1 VTWLPNLDK
10 AKTEV
15 KKPQTRIL
23 IAIKELKINALLKP
37 RIMCKAIEKSE
48 SNASLPT
55 ILSTYQTFLGEARPV
70 FLLTFLQPYE

>member
-10 AKTEV
+10 AKTVV

-37 RIMCKAIEKSE
+37 RIIYKAIEKSE
-48 SNASLPT
+48 RIASLP
-55 ILSTYQTFLGEARPV
+55 IIFSTKIE
-70 FLLTFLQPYE
+70 LQIHHPLAL